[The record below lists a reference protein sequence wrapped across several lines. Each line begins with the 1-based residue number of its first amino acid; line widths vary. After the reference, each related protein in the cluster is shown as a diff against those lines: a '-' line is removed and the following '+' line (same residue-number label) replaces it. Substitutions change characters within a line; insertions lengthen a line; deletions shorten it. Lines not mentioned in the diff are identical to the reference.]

1 MKKII
6 LLFVVVLSAFC
17 AVSCKKDDKVTV
29 GILVTATHS
38 ALDNAKEGF
47 VEALKANGYED
58 AEFIVKNPEG
68 DTTTMNS
75 MATELVRKSDI
86 VLGIGTPA
94 AVALQSARDAEEIDI
109 TVLFTAVTDPVSAGL
124 MQDPNKP
131 TDITG
136 TNDMNPVAVLSAF
149 CAVSCKKDD
158 KVTVGILV
166 TATHSALDNAKE
178 GFVEA
183 LKANGYEDAE
193 FIVKNPEGDTTT
205 MNSMATE
212 LVRKSDIVLGIGTP
226 AAVAL
231 QSARDAEEIDIT
243 VLFTAV
249 TDPVSAGLMQDPN
262 KPTDIT
268 GTNDMNPVA
277 EQVDLILELA
287 PGIKKIGVLYNVA
300 ETNSQIQ
307 AEMVKAQ
314 AAKRGVAVVVKTVQA
329 AGEIS
334 TATTA
339 LIQTEGVEAIYLPTD
354 NLIAANMPAVAS
366 VADELGVP
374 TVAGESGMVAAGG
387 TITYAINYKSL
398 GNLTGEMAA
407 KILSGTPCSQIPST
421 SVDASGLE
429 VAINDTSINNLGIE
443 VPQSIKDKLE
453 K

>member
-6 LLFVVVLSAFC
+6 LLFVVALVAICS
-17 AVSCKKDDKVTV
+17 VSCNKDEKVTV

-47 VEALKANGYED
+47 IEALQANGYED
-58 AEFIVKNPEG
+58 AEFVVRNPEG
-68 DTTTMNS
+68 DATTMNT

-124 MQDPNKP
+124 MQDVNKP

-136 TNDMNPVAVLSAF
+136 TNDMNPVA
-149 CAVSCKKDD
+149 D
-158 KVTVGILV
+158 
-166 TATHSALDNAKE
+166 
-178 GFVEA
+178 
-183 LKANGYEDAE
+183 
-193 FIVKNPEGDTTT
+193 
-205 MNSMATE
+205 
-212 LVRKSDIVLGIGTP
+212 
-226 AAVAL
+226 
-231 QSARDAEEIDIT
+231 
-243 VLFTAV
+243 
-249 TDPVSAGLMQDPN
+249 
-262 KPTDIT
+262 
-268 GTNDMNPVA
+268 
-277 EQVDLILELA
+277 QVDLILELA
-287 PGIKKIGVLYNVA
+287 PGIKKLGVLYNVA

-307 AEMVKAQ
+307 AEMVKKH
-314 AAKRGVAVVVKTVQA
+314 AATKNIDVVIKTVSEA
-329 AGEIS
+329 IEIS
-334 TATTA
+334 AATTA
-339 LIQTEGVEAIYLPTD
+339 LIQTEGVQAIYLPTD
-354 NLIAANMPAVAS
+354 NLIAANMPAVGT

-398 GNLTGEMAA
+398 GYLTGEMAA
-407 KILSGTPCSQIPST
+407 KILGGTPCSEVPST

-443 VPQSIKDKLE
+443 VPQSIKDKLN